1 MPSVLEGNDLQPTDV
16 TVHNHLHTQ
25 PHGHASRSWPGHV
38 EAYQQPLQ
46 ARAAAHQVSS
56 SLRACTGD
64 IWRRS
69 GHAGAERGC
78 LRFEAVPL
86 PPMSKEVCPQARTG
100 KPHPDA
106 HRRAAIPVSI
116 LSEGLCT
123 QGLPE
128 LPRADMPIEALT
140 NFAGGALRT
149 RLSAASLDKSGA
161 VHTVTF
167 VQWA

>member
-1 MPSVLEGNDLQPTDV
+1 MPSVLEGNDLQSTDV

-25 PHGHASRSWPGHV
+25 PHGDASRPRPGHV

-56 SLRACTGD
+56 SLRPCTGD

-69 GHAGAERGC
+69 GCAGAECGC
-78 LRFEAVPL
+78 LHLEAVPL
-86 PPMSKEVCPQARTG
+86 PPVSKEVCPQARTRE
-100 KPHPDA
+100 PHPDA
-106 HRRAAIPVSI
+106 HRRAAIPMSI
-116 LSEGLCT
+116 LSEGLCA

-140 NFAGGALRT
+140 NCAGGALHT
-149 RLSAASLDKSGA
+149 RLSAASLDTNGA